1 MLKVDLNGQWKM
13 QEVGADAWLEV
24 QVPGSVMNDLLQLGK
39 IEDPFYRDNEKIG
52 LEIAAKD
59 YVYSRTFL
67 VEQEFLS
74 QEKIML
80 ICEGLDTLAEV
91 FVNGEL
97 IEKTNNMHRI
107 YEMEVK
113 PFFA

>member
-24 QVPGSVMNDLLQLGK
+24 QVPGSVMNDLLQHGK

-59 YVYSRTFL
+59 FVYSRTFL

-74 QEKIML
+74 QEKNYAYL
-80 ICEGLDTLAEV
+80 RRSRYTCRSFCKWGA
-91 FVNGEL
+91 
-97 IEKTNNMHRI
+97 
-107 YEMEVK
+107 Y
-113 PFFA
+113 